1 MAGDWRPFSPVIYE
15 ATIPRAPEKFQVL
28 AQHMGGGDFL
38 VLLTDLLRDIGL
50 ETTLSAEGVRKED
63 VEWMADNCLKVS
75 AAAISAHPVQFDREA
90 IAELYRRAM

>member
-1 MAGDWRPFSPVIYE
+1 
-15 ATIPRAPEKFQVL
+15 
-28 AQHMGGGDFL
+28 MGGGDFL